1 MAEVKIKDI
10 QVLGGD
16 HHPLKKLSF
25 EIKKKDGSW
34 QNQVRQLYDRGNA
47 VAGLLYNKKERTVIL
62 TRQFRLASY
71 MNGNSDGELVEACAG
86 LLEKGEDPDEAMI
99 REIKEET
106 GYDISRIEKVYEAY
120 TSPGALTELIFL
132 YVAEYNKDQKTGN
145 GGGLEEEQEELE
157 VLEIP
162 IDEALKMIERGEI
175 RDVKTIILL
184 QYLQIKQIL

>member
-1 MAEVKIKDI
+1 MAEIKIKDI
-10 QVLGGD
+10 QVLAGD
-16 HHPLKKLSF
+16 RHPLKKLSF

-34 QNQVRQLYDRGNA
+34 QNQERQLYDRGNA

-175 RDVKTIILL
+175 RDVKTII
-184 QYLQIKQIL
+184 